1 MADAQARN
9 GVTYYKAVRGDG
21 TDFYAGTVHW
31 VPEDGTYPHTVTHPT
46 STEAIAGDH
55 STSLAVST
63 DPTRLPGASWPMRLL
78 TVEASDAPV
87 IETHEHNKRQAVAW
101 VVTGEVEAHL
111 RFGPQGVHVAALI
124 EAMRTMTP
132 EQARTARAAAR
143 DAAWDAARYAARDAA
158 WYAARAAARDAAWD
172 AAWYAARD
180 AAWYAA
186 RTAAWDAAW
195 DAAMAL
201 TVRDLISTEHY
212 LTLTRPLRLTGVTV
226 HPDDPKATR

>member
-1 MADAQARN
+1 M
-9 GVTYYKAVRGDG
+9 TYYKAVRPDG

-63 DPTRLPGASWPMRLL
+63 DPGGLPGASWPMRLL

-87 IETHEHNKRQAVAW
+87 IETHEHTKRQAVAW

-132 EQARTARAAAR
+132 EQARAAGETARAAV
-143 DAAWDAARYAARDAA
+143 W
-158 WYAARAAARDAAWD
+158 AAARD

-180 AAWYAA
+180 AAWA
-186 RTAAWDAAW
+186 AAWDAARAAAGDAARVAAW
-195 DAAMAL
+195 AAAWAAVRDAAWYAAMAL